1 MKALINQMKVAMSS
15 FIPSTHDLKAM
26 NQMKESMTE
35 HRQGAHANPASGDRQ
50 IRAMS
55 NEFALVTNDKLDPM
69 RAGMSKQRA
78 VYLEPINKKE

>member
-55 NEFALVTNDKLDPM
+55 NEFELVVNNSIDPM
-69 RAGMSKQRA
+69 KAAMSEQRA
-78 VYLEPINKKE
+78 VYLEPKNIKK